1 MLKLAER
8 FSDHCLAIKSENLPQ
23 SPLLVACEVSACA
36 EGKTFIL
43 ALFSSPL
50 PFLPHYFSF
59 SRRLVRFILWW
70 DMDIFSSML
79 LVACVASVF
88 NRVIARKLEW
98 KQKKT
103 NLARKR
109 LLRRLCCLCFLLF
122 PLASFTESYLFLYCL
137 KDLFTL
143 YRLADKF
150 VLDRQDGGCCKR

>member
-8 FSDHCLAIKSENLPQ
+8 FSGHCLAIKSENLPQ
-23 SPLLVACEVSACA
+23 SPLQVACEVSACA
-36 EGKTFIL
+36 ESKTFIL

-79 LVACVASVF
+79 LVACVASVS

-98 KQKKT
+98 KQKKRT
-103 NLARKR
+103 SRGNA
-109 LLRRLCCLCFLLF
+109 CFAGYVACVF
-122 PLASFTESYLFLYCL
+122 CFFLWPPWLNGTYSCTVW
-137 KDLFTL
+137 KTSS
-143 YRLADKF
+143 RCT
-150 VLDRQDGGCCKR
+150 G

>member
-8 FSDHCLAIKSENLPQ
+8 FSGHCLAIKSENLPQ

-59 SRRLVRFILWW
+59 ARRLVRFILWW

-98 KQKKT
+98 KQKKNEPREET
-103 NLARKR
+103 
-109 LLRRLCCLCFLLF
+109 
-122 PLASFTESYLFLYCL
+122 LASQAMLLVFFAFSSGL
-137 KDLFTL
+137 
-143 YRLADKF
+143 
-150 VLDRQDGGCCKR
+150 LD